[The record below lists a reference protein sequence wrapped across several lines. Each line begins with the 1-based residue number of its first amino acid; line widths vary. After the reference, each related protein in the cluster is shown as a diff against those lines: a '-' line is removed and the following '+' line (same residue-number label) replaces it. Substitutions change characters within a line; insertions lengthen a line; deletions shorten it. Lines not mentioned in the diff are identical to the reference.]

1 MLIQLEKLSAKIKT
15 LPSSLQEEALELL
28 QLLTDAIQITFHE
41 NLIMNR
47 SVEEILWGYQDPLLK
62 FIADMNIS
70 LLDGVLP
77 PDGFFQL
84 EVTFL
89 NGTTTTDLV

>member
-15 LPSSLQEEALELL
+15 LPSFLQEEALELL
-28 QLLTDAIQITFHE
+28 QLLTDTIQSTFHE

-77 PDGFFQL
+77 RDGFFQL
-84 EVTFL
+84 EVTL
-89 NGTTTTDLV
+89 G

>member
-1 MLIQLEKLSAKIKT
+1 
-15 LPSSLQEEALELL
+15 
-28 QLLTDAIQITFHE
+28 
-41 NLIMNR
+41 MNR

-77 PDGFFQL
+77 SDGFFQL
-84 EVTFL
+84 EVTFF
-89 NGTTTTDLV
+89 NGTTTTDLASVVHSRLVNIITCYIDLE

>member
-15 LPSSLQEEALELL
+15 LPSSFQEEALELL
-28 QLLTDAIQITFHE
+28 QLLTDTIQKTFHE